1 MFSDRY
7 FIKEGL
13 LEPVQMSEEERDL
26 LIEGMLASIAKIAE
40 EVNKSKDICLNITGS
55 FSPKLRE
62 RLEESIEFFKRFNET
77 LTNKPYT
84 LQKCSL
90 QSIVLPKE
98 IIAKARDEAIEKC

>member
-7 FIKEGL
+7 YIKEGL
-13 LEPVQMSEEERDL
+13 LEPVQLTEDERNL

-40 EVNKSKDICLNITGS
+40 EVNKSKDICLDITGS
-55 FSPKLRE
+55 VSPQLKD
-62 RLEESIEFFKRFNET
+62 RLEETMEFFMKFNDI

-90 QSIVLPKE
+90 QGIVLAKE
-98 IIAKARDEAIEKC
+98 IISKARDEAIE

>member
-1 MFSDRY
+1 MKLIEENMFSDRF

-40 EVNKSKDICLNITGS
+40 EVNKSKDICLGITGNI
-55 FSPKLRE
+55 SPQLKE
-62 RLEESIEFFKRFNET
+62 RLEETMEFFKKFSDI

-84 LQKCSL
+84 L
-90 QSIVLPKE
+90 
-98 IIAKARDEAIEKC
+98 